1 MAKRNYLNAY
11 SGPDAIRNYFDP
23 DCQPM
28 LPLVELPPSLN
39 PFYNDGVR
47 IHAKMMSMHPANN
60 VKVMP
65 ALNMLEKGVQPE
77 KSKTVVEYSSGSTVI
92 SLALLSRIN
101 HGIKDTRAFL
111 SNKTSGPK
119 LRLMQFFGLDITLF
133 GGPSQPDPT
142 DCRGGIQRAKK
153 MAEEDESVLNLNQYE
168 NDANWQSHVRWTGP
182 QILEQLPNIRLICA
196 GMGTSGTM
204 TGLGQYFKAQDP
216 SVFRLG
222 VCTAPGDRVPGPRSF
237 ALLAPVEFPWR
248 DSVDAIEE
256 VGSKDAFSLSLQL
269 CREGLICGP
278 SSGFNLKAEGLF
290 NYLSKRKAAGTL
302 KELAGSNGLI
312 DCAFIC
318 CDLPIQYV
326 DEYFDKLGAEAFSP
340 IHNENLTAVDLYRYD
355 DAWELEPTQLLS
367 QFTSTAQGDNNEAVI
382 LDLRKPEDFARAHV
396 PGSCNL
402 PLQSCNASMPSP
414 FLDAV
419 ILETQWKELE
429 ATFTSDRISAYD
441 LAGKQ
446 VYVVCYDGDTS
457 RVATS
462 ILRARRI
469 TASSVKGGIAAVRKD
484 MPQLQLTERGRE
496 LTQQNRSNLSKAAT
510 KEMRADS
517 LSPQARGQTGIVL

>member
-1 MAKRNYLNAY
+1 MPKRNYLNAY

-182 QILEQLPNIRLICA
+182 QILEQLPNIRLICT

-256 VGSKDAFSLSLQL
+256 VGSKDAFGLSLQL

-278 SSGFNLKAEGLF
+278 SSGFNLKGLF
-290 NYLSKRKAAGTL
+290 NYLGKRKAAGTL

-312 DCAFIC
+312 ECAFIC

-326 DEYFDKLGAEAFSP
+326 DEYFDKLGAEAFPP

-367 QFTSTAQGDNNEAVI
+367 QFTSIAQGDNNQTVI
-382 LDLRKPEDFARAHV
+382 LDLRKPEDFARTHI
-396 PGSCNL
+396 PRSCNL
-402 PLQSCNASMPSP
+402 PLQSCNASMP
-414 FLDAV
+414 
-419 ILETQWKELE
+419 K

-441 LAGKQ
+441 LAGRQ

-462 ILRARRI
+462 ILRARGI
-469 TASSVKGGIAAVRKD
+469 TANSVKGGIAAVRRD

-517 LSPQARGQTGIVL
+517 LSPQARGQTDIVQ